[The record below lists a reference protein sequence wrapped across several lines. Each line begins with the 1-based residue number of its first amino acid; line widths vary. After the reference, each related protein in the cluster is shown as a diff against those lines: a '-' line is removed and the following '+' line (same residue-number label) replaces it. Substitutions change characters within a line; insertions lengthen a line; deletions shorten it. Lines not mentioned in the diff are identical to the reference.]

1 MGGGSVRP
9 INLLP
14 PEAFAKAEGR
24 RRLFRILMI
33 GLLYLAVLALLTF
46 WWQGRVDSKED
57 EVAQQQ
63 EVVQERARELA
74 ALGDSREL
82 QERYLTDVLLLN
94 EALVT
99 DVSWGR
105 LLNDLARMMPERVW
119 IDNFGGSAAAGEDG
133 SVGTITVSGTG
144 FDFPDVSAWLRSI
157 DDDRFPSMAGGW
169 VTSVAQAQIGEAPV
183 VTFSST
189 TSLTGAAL
197 SNRLDERVPVVP

>member
-1 MGGGSVRP
+1 MRP

-14 PEAFAKAEGR
+14 PEAFAKAAGR
-24 RRLFRILMI
+24 RRLYRILMI
-33 GLLYLAVLALLTF
+33 GVLYMAVLALLTF

-63 EVVQERARELA
+63 EIVQDRQRELA
-74 ALGDSREL
+74 SLGDSVEI
-82 QERYLTDVLLLN
+82 QNRYLTDVLLLN

-119 IDNFGGSAAAGEDG
+119 LDSFGGQASAGEDG
-133 SVGTITVSGTG
+133 SVGTISVGGTG

-169 VTSVAQAQIGEAPV
+169 VTSVSQIQIGEAPV
-183 VTFSST
+183 VSFSSS
-189 TSLTGAAL
+189 TSLTTSAL

>member
-1 MGGGSVRP
+1 MRP

-14 PEAFAKAEGR
+14 PEAFAKAAGR
-24 RRLFRILMI
+24 RRLYRILLI
-33 GLLYLAVLALLTF
+33 GLLYIAVLALLTL
-46 WWQGRVDSKED
+46 WWQGRVGSAED
-57 EVAQQQ
+57 EVVQQE
-63 EVVQERARELA
+63 EVVQDKQRELN
-74 ALGDSREL
+74 ALGDSRDL
-82 QERYLTDVLLLN
+82 QNRYLTDVLLLQ
-94 EALVT
+94 EALIT

-119 IDNFGGSAAAGEDG
+119 LSTFGGSASFSEDG

-169 VTSVAQAQIGEAPV
+169 VTSVSQGQIGEAPI

-189 TSLTGAAL
+189 TSLTGAAV
-197 SNRLDERVPVVP
+197 SNRIADRVPVIP